1 VHQYGVAMEQQFAGK
16 SKEALES
23 FAKAAE
29 LDPNFARAYSGMAA
43 ASIRLDRQG
52 DAAKYMNLAM
62 QHVDH
67 MTDRERYRVRGLY
80 YGASGNWQKC
90 AEEYSALVQSYPG
103 DNIGHNNLSICL
115 GKMRDLPKTIE
126 EARRDVETNPNELG
140 YTDLSVLTSYTGD
153 FQNGEAVAR
162 ELRQHYPSSEYG
174 YLALAFAQLG
184 EGKLMDAGDTYSQLG
199 KLGEHG
205 ASTSAWGL
213 ADLALY
219 QGRFADSV
227 RILEQ
232 GAAADLAAKNSDSA
246 ADKFTALAYTQLWM
260 QRKGQASAAAAK
272 ALDNSQEIKI
282 RFLAAK
288 VFAETGQQD
297 KAEKLATGLAAEVQT
312 EAQADAKM
320 IEAALALKRKDTQQA
335 IKALTDA
342 NTLLNTWLGHFDL
355 GRAYLEANAFAEAD
369 SEFDQC
375 LRRKGEA
382 LSLFM
387 DEVPTYGYLPPVYYY
402 QGRVREG
409 LKSAGYKESYQ
420 TYLSIRGQAGEDPLL
435 PEIHKRL
442 GK

>member
-1 VHQYGVAMEQQFAGK
+1 
-16 SKEALES
+16 
-23 FAKAAE
+23 
-29 LDPNFARAYSGMAA
+29 
-43 ASIRLDRQG
+43 
-52 DAAKYMNLAM
+52 M

-80 YGASGNWQKC
+80 YATSGNWQKC
-90 AEEYSALVQSYPG
+90 TEEYSSLVQSYPG
-103 DNIGHNNLSICL
+103 DNIGHNNLAYCL
-115 GKMRDLPKTIE
+115 SQMRNLPRAIE
-126 EARRDVETNPNELG
+126 EARQDAETNPNDSA
-140 YTDLSVLTSYTGD
+140 YTNLSEFTSYTGD
-153 FQNGEAVAR
+153 FQNGESEAR
-162 ELRQHYPSSEYG
+162 ELRQRYPSSENG
-174 YLALAFAQLG
+174 YLALAFAQMG
-184 EGKLMDAGDTYSQLG
+184 EGQLMDAADTYSQLA

-205 ASTSAWGL
+205 ASSSAWGL
-213 ADLALY
+213 ADLAVY

-232 GAAADLAAKNSDSA
+232 GAAADLAAKNNDSA

-260 QRKGQASAAAAK
+260 QRNAQATAAVDK
-272 ALDNSQEIKI
+272 ALANSKEVKI

-288 VFAETGQQD
+288 VFAETGQPD
-297 KAEKLATGLAAEVQT
+297 KAQKLATGLAAEVPT

-342 NTLLNTWLGHFDL
+342 NTLLNTWLGHFEL

-375 LRRKGEA
+375 LKRRGEA

-387 DEVPTYGYLPPVYYY
+387 DQVPTYGYLPPVYYY

-409 LKSAGYKESYQ
+409 LKSPGFAESYR

-435 PEIHKRL
+435 PEIKRKL
-442 GK
+442 GQ